1 MQMLKGNI
9 KVGVY
14 QLQQGTRQLLCRL
27 REQQKPYKENSSK
40 ESFSAA
46 LMFGLSQSLNF
57 GRVYM
62 FPLFQPAI
70 QALTSKQPCKTHKVL
85 SVSQKRKNTPK

>member
-1 MQMLKGNI
+1 MQMLKGKI

-57 GRVYM
+57 GSVY
-62 FPLFQPAI
+62 
-70 QALTSKQPCKTHKVL
+70 
-85 SVSQKRKNTPK
+85 VSIISACYTGFDIKATM

>member
-1 MQMLKGNI
+1 MQMLKGKI

-57 GRVYM
+57 G
-62 FPLFQPAI
+62 
-70 QALTSKQPCKTHKVL
+70 
-85 SVSQKRKNTPK
+85 SVSIISACYTGFDIKATM